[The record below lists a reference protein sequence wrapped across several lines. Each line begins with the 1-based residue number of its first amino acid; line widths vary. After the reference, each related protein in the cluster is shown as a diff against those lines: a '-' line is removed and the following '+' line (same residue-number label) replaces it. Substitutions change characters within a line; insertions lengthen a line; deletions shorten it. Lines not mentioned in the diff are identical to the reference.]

1 MAPKATP
8 PIPMTSS
15 ATTTTASNRWPA
27 ADFILAPT
35 VHRPSRDGGRPPDPV
50 RPRVRPNRRV
60 VQFLSAF
67 SASLGILFA
76 EHPCLDHAGGCEPAG
91 MGTDDLAGA
100 AVRPAARL
108 ARSVSPRTD
117 AEADLDHAPAG
128 VRRRGPAIDG
138 GAGRRS
144 GRTRLSAAGGRL
156 RPGGR
161 GLLRPFHP
169 GQTPSQP

>member
-1 MAPKATP
+1 MTPLPEGMAPKATP
-8 PIPMTSS
+8 PIPTTSS

-50 RPRVRPNRRV
+50 RPRVRPNPRV
-60 VQFLSAF
+60 VQFLSA
-67 SASLGILFA
+67 SLCILFA

-108 ARSVSPRTD
+108 ARSVSSGTE
-117 AEADLDHAPAG
+117 AEADLDHAAP
-128 VRRRGPAIDG
+128 RLCRRGPAVAG
-138 GAGRRS
+138 GAGRCS
-144 GRTRLSAAGGRL
+144 GRAGFSAAGGRL
-156 RPGGR
+156 
-161 GLLRPFHP
+161 
-169 GQTPSQP
+169 